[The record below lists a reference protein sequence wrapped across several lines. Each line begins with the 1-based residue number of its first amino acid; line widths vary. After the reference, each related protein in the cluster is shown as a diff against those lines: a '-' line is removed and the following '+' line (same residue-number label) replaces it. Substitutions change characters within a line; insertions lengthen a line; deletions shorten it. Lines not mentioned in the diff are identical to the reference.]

1 MIKRIWLRLARSPF
15 DLSDVLSMLPVRRGG
30 PISAARGLLMGG
42 QMDEFTDHSLEFVAE
57 RLEEV
62 TSTLS
67 QMASLFVART
77 QDERPRFS
85 LIATAE
91 PENGDG

>member
-1 MIKRIWLRLARSPF
+1 
-15 DLSDVLSMLPVRRGG
+15 
-30 PISAARGLLMGG
+30 
-42 QMDEFTDHSLEFVAE
+42 MDEFTDHSLEFVAE